1 MSDHYTYR
9 ITWSAEDGEHVGLC
23 AELPSL
29 SWLGRYPGR
38 SPVGHPAPR
47 GRVRG
52 LTCGP
57 MASRSQE
64 PMADRAYSG
73 KFMVR
78 VPPETHRALAIRAAE
93 QGVSMN
99 RLVSARLARDG

>member
-9 ITWSAEDGEHVGLC
+9 IMWSAEDGEHVGLC
-23 AELPSL
+23 AEFPSL
-29 SWLGRYPGR
+29 SWLAAVPREALSGIKHLVADCVDDMRANGE
-38 SPVGHPAPR
+38 PVP
-47 GRVRG
+47 
-52 LTCGP
+52 
-57 MASRSQE
+57 E

-99 RLVSARLARDG
+99 RLVSARLAREG